1 MFLLMV
7 IIFIVGYTM
16 IALEHPLHIDKA
28 ASALLTGTILWGL
41 YALFASGILDLDL
54 SPAWAAARARAAD
67 ITAFILPG
75 VEPHHFDKFW
85 EDDVHVA
92 DDIHHFI
99 VHDLNHHV
107 IEIGHIL
114 FFLLGAMTIVET
126 VDQHQGFKIIT
137 DRIKTTNK
145 VKLLWILS
153 ILTFFMSA
161 TLDNLTTTI
170 VMVAL
175 LRKLIADQKTRWF
188 FASMIVLAANA
199 GGAWSPIGDV
209 TTIMLWIGGQITTIN
224 IITYVIIPSM
234 FTMVVPLVVVSFIY
248 KGNIER
254 PVLDENESKDFT
266 TEGERKLLLIMGVS
280 ALLFVPVFKTVT
292 HLPPFVGMLFGLGVI
307 WMTTEIIHRHKPL
320 EDKRK
325 LTVVGI
331 LQKVDVPTILFFLG
345 ILMAV
350 AALQS
355 AGHLDVLAT
364 YLDENLRDIYIIN
377 IIIGM
382 LSAIVDNVPLVAGAM
397 GMYPIVDVE
406 DALTDPYMMNFIVD
420 GKFWQFL
427 AYCAGTG
434 GSILIIGSAAGVA
447 AMGLERIDFIWYMK
461 RISLLALL
469 GYLAGALVYWIQIE
483 VLML

>member
-1 MFLLMV
+1 
-7 IIFIVGYTM
+7 
-16 IALEHPLHIDKA
+16 
-28 ASALLTGTILWGL
+28 
-41 YALFASGILDLDL
+41 
-54 SPAWAAARARAAD
+54 
-67 ITAFILPG
+67 
-75 VEPHHFDKFW
+75 
-85 EDDVHVA
+85 
-92 DDIHHFI
+92 
-99 VHDLNHHV
+99 
-107 IEIGHIL
+107 
-114 FFLLGAMTIVET
+114 
-126 VDQHQGFKIIT
+126 
-137 DRIKTTNK
+137 
-145 VKLLWILS
+145 
-153 ILTFFMSA
+153 
-161 TLDNLTTTI
+161 
-170 VMVAL
+170 
-175 LRKLIADQKTRWF
+175 
-188 FASMIVLAANA
+188 
-199 GGAWSPIGDV
+199 
-209 TTIMLWIGGQITTIN
+209 
-224 IITYVIIPSM
+224 
-234 FTMVVPLVVVSFIY
+234 MVVPLVVVSFIY